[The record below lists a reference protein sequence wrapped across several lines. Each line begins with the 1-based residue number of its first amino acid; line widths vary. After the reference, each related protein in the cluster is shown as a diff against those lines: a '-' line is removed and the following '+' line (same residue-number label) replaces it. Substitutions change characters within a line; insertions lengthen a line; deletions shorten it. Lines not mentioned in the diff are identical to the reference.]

1 MECGVRRTRRHR
13 ADTGLLSSRI
23 LIRHVSAGW
32 LELGSPMV
40 HVQNHTRFLSRVTL
54 NEHYHRTASDCQE
67 SPEFPPAVALV
78 SEVIL
83 TAD

>member
-1 MECGVRRTRRHR
+1 
-13 ADTGLLSSRI
+13 
-23 LIRHVSAGW
+23 
-32 LELGSPMV
+32 MV